1 MNRLAILLAATALSS
16 LAGCATTGPAG
27 GDAAGLH
34 TRILTLDTHL
44 DTPLH
49 FARPGWSFA
58 DRHDLATD
66 LAQLDIPRM
75 QDGALDGGFFV
86 TYTDQ
91 GPLTPQGYADAL
103 AFARARSNLID
114 TTLAKHSN
122 AIGIALTAA
131 DARRLNQQGRLIAF
145 KSIENSYPLG
155 EDVSLL
161 AEFHAKGV
169 RMAGPVHSKNNQFA
183 DSATDTPRWN
193 GLSPLGKAWVAEM
206 NRLGMVIDASH
217 SSDAA
222 FDQLLELSKYPIIL
236 SHSSLR
242 SANDHPRNLDEGRL
256 RALAAKDGAMCVST
270 IFLSEMNMTP
280 ERAELFALYERI
292 GTLSPAE
299 QADLTRRWR
308 ALDAREQMWDAN
320 FEQFIAMVL
329 RAIEVAGPDHICFGA
344 DWDGGGGLMG
354 IEDIAAQPKITARL
368 KAAGY
373 SDADI
378 EKMWS
383 GNVLRILDA
392 QGSRAV
398 R

>member
-1 MNRLAILLAATALSS
+1 MKHLAIVAAATALST
-16 LAGCATTGPAG
+16 LAGCAATVPTRS
-27 GDAAGLH
+27 DAASLH
-34 TRILTLDTHL
+34 ARILTLDTHL

-49 FARPGWSFA
+49 FARPGWNFA

-91 GPLTPQGYADAL
+91 GPLTAEGYAAAL
-103 AFARARSNLID
+103 AHARSRSDLID
-114 TTLAKHSN
+114 ATLAQHSE
-122 AIGIALTAA
+122 AIGTALTAA
-131 DARRLNQQGRLIAF
+131 DARRLNREGRLIAF

-155 EDVSLL
+155 ESVALL

-193 GLSPLGKAWVAEM
+193 GLSPLGRQWVAEM

-222 FDQLLELSKYPIIL
+222 FDQLLTLSQYPIIL

-256 RALAAKDGAMCVST
+256 RALAAKNGAMCVST

-280 ERAELFALYERI
+280 ERAELFAMYERI
-292 GTLSPAE
+292 STLSRVQ

-308 ALDAREQMWDAN
+308 ELDQREQMWDAN
-320 FEQFIAMVL
+320 FEKFMAMVL
-329 RAIEVAGPDHICFGA
+329 RAIEVAGPEHICFGA

-354 IEDIAAQPKITARL
+354 IEDITAQPRITERL
-368 KAAGY
+368 QAAGY
-373 SDADI
+373 SEADI

-392 QGSRAV
+392 QGGSAAR
-398 R
+398 